1 MWGNKVECPNCHK
14 IFYDMEEQE
23 VICPNC
29 HYQFANWIH
38 HCHFNSVYDGGN
50 YADLTSDTG
59 DGFGD
64 GDSWR

>member
-1 MWGNKVECPNCHK
+1 M
-14 IFYDMEEQE
+14 
-23 VICPNC
+23 ICPNC